1 MFGSRRPM
9 YASRLDMPIRL
20 PLVLIAFL
28 AAGHGIAR
36 AQEPVPLS
44 RAEAVHAALDRGPR
58 LAVARTDTAVAAA
71 QLRTSRAFPNPVFSL
86 TYTHSVPRYHVLAE
100 LPLDGPW
107 LRSSRI
113 GSAEA
118 RRSSAQYRFAYGRA
132 AIALEAD
139 TAYTRVL
146 AAMARARLSRQ
157 SASAA
162 DSLRGMAVARRNAGD
177 ASDLDVELAAVN
189 AGQQAN
195 AAAADSLALWRD
207 LLDLQVTI
215 GLGADRVVVAP
226 SDTLARPEGDS
237 AAEAGTS
244 LVVAAAEA
252 ALESAELAARFQRRS
267 VLPIPTI
274 SFGFERGDPTG
285 LEATGTLPTVGVA
298 IPIPLLNRNG
308 GAIAQ
313 AEAERDRA
321 QAELEAVRLESAA
334 RIAATRRIRQVAL
347 ARVERDARLVES
359 ANRVATMSLRAY
371 REGAVSLPSVLEA
384 QRNAREILTQY
395 VEDLAGAWNAAAA
408 LRVYTMSTEQPK

>member
-1 MFGSRRPM
+1 MR
-9 YASRLDMPIRL
+9 IRFS
-20 PLVLIAFL
+20 LVAL
-28 AAGHGIAR
+28 AISLAVPGALG
-36 AQEPVPLS
+36 AQDSAPLS
-44 RAEAVHAALDRGPR
+44 RADAIRAALERGPR
-58 LAVARTDTAVAAA
+58 LGVARADTAVAAA
-71 QLRTSRAFPNPVFSL
+71 QLRTARAYQNPVLSL
-86 TYTHSVPRYHVLAE
+86 TYSKAVPQYHFIAE
-100 LPLDGPW
+100 LPLDAPW

-118 RRSSAQYRFAYGRA
+118 GRSSAQYRFAYSRA

-139 TAYTRVL
+139 TTYTRVL

-157 SASAA
+157 SAEAA
-162 DSLRGMAVARRNAGD
+162 DSLRGMAAQRRNAGD

-195 AAAADSLALWRD
+195 AAAADSLALWQN
-207 LLDLQVTI
+207 LLDLQVAI
-215 GLGADRVVVAP
+215 GLTADRIVVTP
-226 SDTLARPEGDS
+226 SDSLFLPSDDS
-237 AAEAGTS
+237 TMSAGTP

-252 ALESAELAARFQRRS
+252 ALVSADLAARFQHQS
-267 VLPIPTI
+267 ALPVPAIT
-274 SFGFERGDPTG
+274 FGFERGDPTG
-285 LEATGTLPTVGVA
+285 AEPGVLPTFGVA

-321 QAELEAVRLESAA
+321 QAELEATRLESAA
-334 RIAATRRIRQVAL
+334 RIAGTRRVRQVAL

-359 ANRVATMSLRAY
+359 ANRVAAMSLRAY

-395 VEDLAGAWNAAAA
+395 VEDLASAWNAAAA
-408 LRVYTMSTEQPK
+408 LRVYTMSTVQPR